1 MIESFLGDNLSK
13 PIDAISHLITKIYTT
28 DEERL
33 QAQQVLEKIKQH
45 PQELEEEFDKLKL
58 QSDTSDKISARE
70 REMTLHDKLPAYL
83 ALFVT
88 LGFFTVL
95 FWMMIDNSLSPTV
108 SDVMHIMVGILGTA
122 WIGIINY
129 YFGGSAIPFN
139 IPRKES

>member
-1 MIESFLGDNLSK
+1 MLETLLGDNLSK
-13 PIDAISHLITKIYTT
+13 PIDAIGNVIGKIYTT

-33 QAQQVLEKIKQH
+33 KAQEVLEKIRQH
-45 PQELEEEFDKLKL
+45 PQELQEEFDKLKL
-58 QSDTSDKISARE
+58 QSDTEDKISARQ
-70 REMTLHDKLPAYL
+70 REMSLHDKLPSYL

-88 LGFFTVL
+88 FGFFAVT
-95 FWMMIDNSLSPTV
+95 FWMLFDNSLSSTV

-139 IPRKES
+139 IKK